1 VIENEFGLLFG
12 QYSSLTQIKREAD
25 KSNPA
30 MNIQENR
37 VDTRAFHFSLTHKKR
52 LVHKDDQKR
61 FYSVKNSP
69 YGFSTGH
76 IVLSEK
82 CNEGKLSK
90 TEFGTEF
97 EVEGIE
103 ETVDEFV
110 RGKESPFRVKE
121 IECFQ
126 VIFI

>member
-1 VIENEFGLLFG
+1 MQGV
-12 QYSSLTQIKREAD
+12 D

-30 MNIQENR
+30 MNIHENR
-37 VDTRAFHFSLTHKKR
+37 ADTRAFHFSLTHKKR

-61 FYSVKNSP
+61 FFSVKNSP
-69 YGFSTGH
+69 FGFSTGH

-82 CNEGKLSK
+82 CNEGKFSK
-90 TEFGTEF
+90 TEFGGEF

-110 RGKESPFRVKE
+110 RGKESTFKVKE

>member
-1 VIENEFGLLFG
+1 MIENDFGLLFG

-30 MNIQENR
+30 MKIQENR

-52 LVHKDDQKR
+52 LVHKDDQKK